1 MQRAD
6 HGHRRRRLDRVAT
19 RISDGQ
25 AVLLVT
31 NSGPFVPPAEVDR
44 LVEPFHRLGADR
56 TSHTEGHGLGLSIL
70 QAIATTHHAA
80 VSAFQASRRAGD

>member
-1 MQRAD
+1 M
-6 HGHRRRRLDRVAT
+6 
-19 RISDGQ
+19 
-25 AVLLVT
+25 LVT